1 MSRKL
6 FALIVVVI
14 LISVASG
21 CSSKDNDQTAKDV
34 LEDWRNQNFNPID
47 ETSSNGRT
55 TTIPN
60 PLKGETPSG
69 SIACPMYITD
79 YKQRFEGNRVY
90 IEGNVFN
97 YGDSSYK
104 NPPINCVKLYIFFY
118 NINGNV
124 IGEDSYYVNVGEL
137 GYGEKYPF
145 SFSANIRS
153 GTERYLVKV
162 RCCNR

>member
-6 FALIVVVI
+6 FALFVVI
-14 LISVASG
+14 LISIATG
-21 CSSKDNDQTAKDV
+21 CSSKDNGQTAKDV
-34 LEDWRNQNFNPID
+34 LENWRNENFNPIE

-55 TTIPN
+55 ATIPN

-69 SIACPMYITD
+69 SIARPMHITD

-97 YGDSSYK
+97 YGDASYK

-124 IGEDSYYVNVGEL
+124 IGEDSYYLGVSEL
-137 GYGEKYPF
+137 RYGEKYPF
-145 SFSANIRS
+145 SVSANIRP

>member
-6 FALIVVVI
+6 SSLIVI
-14 LISVASG
+14 ITLISAFAG
-21 CSSKDNDQTAKDV
+21 CSSKDNGQTAKDV
-34 LEDWRNQNFNPID
+34 LEDWRKQNFNPIE
-47 ETSSNGRT
+47 ETSSNGKT
-55 TTIPN
+55 TTVPN
-60 PLKGETPSG
+60 PIKGETPSG
-69 SIACPMYITD
+69 SIACPMQIKD

-90 IEGNVFN
+90 IQGNVYN
-97 YGDSSYK
+97 YGDASYK

-118 NINGNV
+118 NSNGNV

-137 GYGEKYPF
+137 DYGEKYPF
-145 SFSANIRS
+145 SVSANIRS